1 MMHQPISAKAIL
13 RNYDVRLRSDA
24 RDQPDNAR
32 LMADRVAHIGT
43 EEAERIDRVV
53 AEVRMREINPGA
65 DNADPNT
72 FP

>member
-1 MMHQPISAKAIL
+1 
-13 RNYDVRLRSDA
+13 
-24 RDQPDNAR
+24 
-32 LMADRVAHIGT
+32 MADRVAHIGT

-53 AEVRMREINPGA
+53 AEVRMREIDPGA